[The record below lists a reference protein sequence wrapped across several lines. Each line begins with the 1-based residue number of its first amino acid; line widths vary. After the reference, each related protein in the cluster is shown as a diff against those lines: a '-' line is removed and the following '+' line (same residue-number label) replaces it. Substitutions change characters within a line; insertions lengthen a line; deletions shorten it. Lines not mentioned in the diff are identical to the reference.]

1 LNIDKKT
8 KNDNFIKRE
17 NDSTKKA
24 IELMYKIIASIIILL
39 WPVCT
44 FAETKDR
51 IDTKNYII
59 VIKGDLGEFK
69 LQSEVKEVEPGLEL
83 VTIKLNADKLSSPPK
98 VTFFLETS
106 LYNVAGFWSAE
117 KEWSKECIWQYE
129 FTSRLATYA
138 RVITYFSTEN
148 ANVQTFDVS
157 DAINSIPKSAKV
169 NEVNGNSNCSISL
182 FTEPHPLLS
191 NYEFTIRLD
200 KRNIPYYQALKDV
213 SKWWEVMPEYTPDA
227 PPAADKQAMYSTW
240 YLFHSQVSPEKILE
254 QCKLSQSLGCKS
266 VLVDDGWQVSRE
278 KIGYTYSGDWN
289 PGLIPNPALLS
300 KQIHAMDMKVIYWY
314 AVPFIGDKSYNYE
327 RFKGKYQYKSDWKWA
342 DVWILDPRFPEVREF
357 LIEKY
362 SKTIMEW
369 GLDGLKLDFIDM
381 LITQQGTVMEQTGG
395 RDFASINLATDKL
408 MTDIKIAH
416 KKIKPD
422 VMIEFRHRYTGP
434 AMRKYVNM
442 FMAHDCANSFTENR
456 ILTLDLRL
464 IAGETA
470 VHSDMITCCYTEPVE
485 SAAFQ
490 LLNVMFSVP
499 QISVRLQDIP
509 ASHQK
514 SCSSGCHF
522 GMDTIKP
529 YWYLISN
536 PCIPTEAI
544 QLCIA
549 ALKKNVSLVF
559 TNHDLF

>member
-182 FTEPHPLLS
+182 PNRTRCYRTTSLQFDW
-191 NYEFTIRLD
+191 IR
-200 KRNIPYYQALKDV
+200 
-213 SKWWEVMPEYTPDA
+213 
-227 PPAADKQAMYSTW
+227 
-240 YLFHSQVSPEKILE
+240 
-254 QCKLSQSLGCKS
+254 
-266 VLVDDGWQVSRE
+266 
-278 KIGYTYSGDWN
+278 
-289 PGLIPNPALLS
+289 
-300 KQIHAMDMKVIYWY
+300 
-314 AVPFIGDKSYNYE
+314 
-327 RFKGKYQYKSDWKWA
+327 
-342 DVWILDPRFPEVREF
+342 
-357 LIEKY
+357 
-362 SKTIMEW
+362 
-369 GLDGLKLDFIDM
+369 
-381 LITQQGTVMEQTGG
+381 GT
-395 RDFASINLATDKL
+395 SHI
-408 MTDIKIAH
+408 IKH
-416 KKIKPD
+416 
-422 VMIEFRHRYTGP
+422 
-434 AMRKYVNM
+434 
-442 FMAHDCANSFTENR
+442 
-456 ILTLDLRL
+456 
-464 IAGETA
+464 
-470 VHSDMITCCYTEPVE
+470 
-485 SAAFQ
+485 
-490 LLNVMFSVP
+490 
-499 QISVRLQDIP
+499 
-509 ASHQK
+509 
-514 SCSSGCHF
+514 
-522 GMDTIKP
+522 
-529 YWYLISN
+529 
-536 PCIPTEAI
+536 
-544 QLCIA
+544 
-549 ALKKNVSLVF
+549 
-559 TNHDLF
+559 